1 GSQQGLDLI
10 ARVLLD
16 PGDVVLLELPSYTG
30 AITAFRNSG
39 AALVGVR
46 QDPDGLDLDA
56 LDSTFRSLRADGRRV
71 KFLYLVPNFQ
81 NPSGLLISQAKRRR
95 LLEWARRQDVLV
107 VEDDPYRDL
116 YFPDVTEEA
125 ETRPLAADDE
135 EGRVIYM
142 SSFSKTLAPGLR
154 VAWLH

>member
-1 GSQQGLDLI
+1 
-10 ARVLLD
+10 
-16 PGDVVLLELPSYTG
+16 
-30 AITAFRNSG
+30 
-39 AALVGVR
+39 
-46 QDPDGLDLDA
+46 DPDGLDLDA
-56 LDSTFRSLRADGRRV
+56 LDSTFRSLRAAGRRV

-81 NPSGLLISQAKRRR
+81 NPSGLLISQAKRRL

-154 VAWLH
+154 VAWLHARGGLGAKLELAKQAADLCAGGLDQRVAYEACRSGVLAAQLPRLRA